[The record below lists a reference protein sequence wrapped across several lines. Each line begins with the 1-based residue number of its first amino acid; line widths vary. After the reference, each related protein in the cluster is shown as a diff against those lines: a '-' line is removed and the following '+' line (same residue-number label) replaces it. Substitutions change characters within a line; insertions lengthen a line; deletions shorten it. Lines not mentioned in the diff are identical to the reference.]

1 MLTLAETD
9 LLAQV
14 AKPLMAVSQ
23 IGLYFAVK
31 PYTLFP
37 LNHVLYSASTPY
49 TLFPLNH
56 VLYSASTPYTLSPLN
71 HVLYSASKPYTLS
84 PLNLVLYSASKLQ
97 ITAVRTETLVAGE
110 R

>member
-31 PYTLFP
+31 PYTL
-37 LNHVLYSASTPY
+37 
-49 TLFPLNH
+49 
-56 VLYSASTPYTLSPLN
+56 SPLN

-84 PLNLVLYSASKLQ
+84 PLNHVLYSASVLQ
-97 ITAVRTETLVAGE
+97 ITAVRTATLVAGVNGNKSV
-110 R
+110 

>member
-31 PYTLFP
+31 PYTL
-37 LNHVLYSASTPY
+37 
-49 TLFPLNH
+49 
-56 VLYSASTPYTLSPLN
+56 SPLN
-71 HVLYSASKPYTLS
+71 HVLYSAS
-84 PLNLVLYSASKLQ
+84 VLQ
-97 ITAVRTETLVAGE
+97 ITAVRTETPVAGVNGNKSV
-110 R
+110 